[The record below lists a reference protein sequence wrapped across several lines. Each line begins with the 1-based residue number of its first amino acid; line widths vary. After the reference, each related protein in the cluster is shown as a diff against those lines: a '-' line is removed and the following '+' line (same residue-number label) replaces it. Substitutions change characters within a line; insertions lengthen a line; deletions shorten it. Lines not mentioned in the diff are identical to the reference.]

1 MTVLDRRLNAF
12 RPDLADSRLKGSVE
26 AARFEEG
33 RPAHVVMP
41 VADLRPEPRGDVG
54 IDTQLLHGDP
64 LRLFDERDG
73 WAWVQSQR
81 DGYVGYVPDATVA
94 LGAVQASYLVA
105 VPRSFVYSRDD
116 LKSPR
121 IEALSMGSMVEV
133 TGFSETRG
141 TRYAALGSD
150 GFMIAAHLRP
160 IGESAADYVS
170 VAETLEHTPY
180 LWGGTSGF
188 GVDCSGLVQLAMRM
202 AGRSVLRDTD
212 MQERSIG
219 EPLAP
224 EPDSVCPALRRGDLV
239 FWRGHVAIM
248 IDDRTVIHANGNT
261 MLVSREPLATAL
273 ARIAPLFGDP
283 TSFRRA

>member
-26 AARFEEG
+26 AARFDEG
-33 RPAHVVMP
+33 RPARVVMP
-41 VADLRPEPRGDVG
+41 VADLRSEPRGDVG
-54 IDTQLLHGDP
+54 IDTQLLYGDA

-81 DGYVGYVPDATVA
+81 DGYVGYVPDAMVA
-94 LGAVQASYLVA
+94 LGTVQASYLVA
-105 VPRSFVYSRDD
+105 VPRSFVYSCDD

-121 IEALSMGSMVEV
+121 TEALSMGSMVEV
-133 TGFSETRG
+133 TGFSQTRG
-141 TRYAALGSD
+141 TRYAELGSD

-160 IGESAADYVS
+160 IGEFAADYVS
-170 VAETLEHTPY
+170 VAETLEHAPY

-202 AGRSVLRDTD
+202 AGRTVLRDTD

-219 EPLAP
+219 ELLDTAP
-224 EPDSVCPALRRGDLV
+224 GSGHPALRRGDLV

-248 IDDRTVIHANGNT
+248 VDDRTVIHANGNT